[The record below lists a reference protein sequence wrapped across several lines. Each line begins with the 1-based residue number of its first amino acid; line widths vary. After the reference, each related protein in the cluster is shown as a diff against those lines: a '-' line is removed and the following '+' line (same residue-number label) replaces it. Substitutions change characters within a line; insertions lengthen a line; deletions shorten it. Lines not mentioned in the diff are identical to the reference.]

1 MSRRRLGGALLTLL
15 ALGAG
20 DGALQAQK
28 FWSDVTIPPLHE
40 LRVPKPE
47 SYVLPNGLRV
57 FLLEDRA
64 LPKVEATLLVRTGDV
79 WQPAD
84 KLGLASITGQVM
96 RTGGT
101 TSRSGDQIN
110 ELLEAHGASVET
122 EVGRD
127 AASASMFTLAA
138 DLKLGLEILAD
149 LVQHPAFPE
158 EKIELAKV
166 QEDTNVARR
175 NDDVQDIAA
184 RQFRKA
190 LYGDA
195 SPYARHPEHATIAAV
210 TRQDLIAFHRQAF
223 WPGNAM
229 LGIVGD
235 FDAKAARELVKRS
248 FGGWTGSGT
257 RLTMPPA
264 EQAHRQTVYLVDKPD
279 VAQTQF
285 RVGLVG
291 GRRDAPDYYAMEVFS
306 EIFGGGGFSSRLMK
320 EVRTRLGL
328 AYSVYGV
335 WDADFERDG
344 AFVMGG
350 GTKNPSTADAIGA
363 AMKELRKSLES
374 PPSEEELSL
383 AKTAI
388 LTSFVFRFDSREKIV
403 RQIMEYAY
411 HGYPPDYL
419 ERYRKGIEAV
429 TAADVLQAARRNIKP
444 ERLVVVAVGK
454 TAAFRDQLAALGL
467 GPLQPVDITIPPGK

>member
-1 MSRRRLGGALLTLL
+1 VSRRHLRGALLTLL
-15 ALGAG
+15 AFAASGGAV
-20 DGALQAQK
+20 QAQK
-28 FWSDVTIPPLHE
+28 FWSDVAIPPLHE

-47 SYVLPNGLRV
+47 TYVLPNGLRV

-101 TSRSGDQIN
+101 ATRSGDQIN
-110 ELLEAHGASVET
+110 ELLEAHGATVET
-122 EVGRD
+122 GVGRD
-127 AASASMFTLAA
+127 SASASMFTLSA
-138 DLKLGLEILAD
+138 DLQLGLEILGD

-158 EKIELAKV
+158 EKIALAKV
-166 QEDTNVARR
+166 QEDTGVARR
-175 NDDVQDIAA
+175 NDDVNGIAV
-184 RQFRKA
+184 REFRKV
-190 LYGDA
+190 LYGEK
-195 SPYARHPEHATIAAV
+195 SPYARYPEHASIAAV

-235 FDAKAARELVKRS
+235 FDAKAVRELVKKS

-257 RLTMPPA
+257 RPAMPPA
-264 EQAHRQTVYLVDKPD
+264 EQAHRQTVYLIDKPD

-285 RVGLVG
+285 RIGHVG
-291 GRRDAPDYYAMEVFS
+291 GRRDAPDYYAMEVFT
-306 EIFGGGGFSSRLMK
+306 EIFGGGGFSSRLVK

-328 AYSVYGV
+328 AYTVYGV
-335 WDADFERDG
+335 WGAEFEREG
-344 AFVMGG
+344 AFVIGG
-350 GTKNPSTADAIGA
+350 GTKNASTADAIGA
-363 AMKELRKSLES
+363 AMAELRKALES

-383 AKTAI
+383 AKNSI
-388 LTSFVFRFDSREKIV
+388 LNSFVFRFDSREKIV
-403 RQIMEYAY
+403 RQLMEYAY
-411 HGYPPDYL
+411 HGYPADFL

-429 TAADVLQAARRNIKP
+429 TADDVLQAARRNIKP
-444 ERLVVVAVGK
+444 ERLVVLAVGK
-454 TAAFRDQLAALGL
+454 TSEFRDKLPALGL
-467 GPLQPVDITIPPGK
+467 GSLETVDITIPAGK